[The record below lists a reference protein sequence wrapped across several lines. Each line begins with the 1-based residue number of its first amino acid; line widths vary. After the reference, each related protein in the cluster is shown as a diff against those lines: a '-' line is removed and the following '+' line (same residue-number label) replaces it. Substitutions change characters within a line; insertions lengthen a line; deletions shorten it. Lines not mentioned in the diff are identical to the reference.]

1 MSSLRQLHIVV
12 RHGDRLPLAAPS
24 AGCSAAEAPEARA
37 WAARAAAA
45 ATSGEVGHSA
55 PWGQLTALGAA
66 QARARGTL
74 LRSRYASFVDAAK
87 RVDAAASNYARS
99 QRSAEALLAGLLA
112 PLRAERVVAVRVAAP
127 ADCPYAPF
135 DRGPALR
142 AAQQHV
148 YASLPWYAREHDR
161 LAPVAGVL
169 SRAIPCFRTPSRP
182 FMWIAAADVL
192 TTHEAHGFPLPAH
205 VAALGDIVHDH
216 LYWRFATLLRHTQP
230 LQLASGDLLAQ
241 LAASAVAAATA
252 IPRDGGGDVPDVSV
266 HCGHD
271 VTLLPLLLALA
282 EALDQPQRYGVT
294 QPVQASFSDGGGSA
308 ALRSRD
314 ALLQVLAW
322 PGYAAALAFEL
333 HEGGSDGAGAG
344 DGATACWQLH
354 WRFFDDA
361 VLPPA
366 PRGGDDATRKPPEPW
381 HVHWGGSSDDGA
393 GGGALEAALQEA
405 ALQAAA
411 SHSRRRRV
419 TQLHGSLPL
428 DGWVQLA
435 ADVAAGRL
443 GRPMPAAGERVGP

>member
-1 MSSLRQLHIVV
+1 MSSLRQLHVVV

-37 WAARAAAA
+37 WAARAAAP
-45 ATSGEVGHSA
+45 SGKVGQSA

-66 QARARGTL
+66 QARARGAH
-74 LRSRYASFVDAAK
+74 LRSRYAGFVDAAT

-112 PLRAERVVAVRVAAP
+112 PSRAERVVAVRVAAP

-161 LAPVAGVL
+161 LRPVAGVL
-169 SRAIPCFRTPSRP
+169 SHAIPCFRTPSRP

-205 VAALGDIVHDH
+205 VAALGDLVHDH
-216 LYWRFATLLRHTQP
+216 LYWRFSTLLGHAQP

-252 IPRDGGGDVPDVSV
+252 QARGGGDGCGDVPDVSV

-294 QPVQASFSDGGGSA
+294 QPVQASFGDGGGGA
-308 ALRSRD
+308 ALRSRE

-361 VLPPA
+361 VMLPPA
-366 PRGGDDATRKPPEPW
+366 PHGGDDAARSPPEEPW
-381 HVHWGGSSDDGA
+381 HVHWGGSSDDGGG
-393 GGGALEAALQEA
+393 GGGALEAALQ
-405 ALQAAA
+405 AAA
-411 SHSRRRRV
+411 SHTRRRRA

-443 GRPMPAAGERVGP
+443 GRPMPAAGAVGS